1 MGRFVDVGKGSKRR
15 PENRQKVFAALDK
28 LYGKEVQ
35 TGRFKQDPETGKMIS
50 AYEFHKKYYKPRN
63 KAPFIIGDIEPY
75 QSPIDDRVINSRR
88 QQRYDLE
95 SNGCRIYEGL
105 DQEKKVADQFVAD
118 KEKRFE
124 QTLEV
129 ALHETARD
137 LRYQAVKPETR
148 IKSAWTIGEE

>member
-1 MGRFVDVGKGSKRR
+1 MSRFVNVGKGSNRR
-15 PENRQKVFAALDK
+15 PEDRKKVLDALDK
-28 LYGKEVQ
+28 LYGKEVKV
-35 TGRFKQDPETGKMIS
+35 GSYKQDPETGKMIS

-63 KAPFIIGDIEPY
+63 QAPFIIGDIEPY
-75 QSPIDDRVINSRR
+75 QSPIDDRMINSRS

-95 SNGCRIYEGL
+95 SNGCRIYEGRE
-105 DQEKKVADQFVAD
+105 QEQKAAD
-118 KEKRFE
+118 KHNAYKEEKFE

-137 LRYQAVKPETR
+137 LRYQNVKPETR